1 MFGHKSTKFI
11 FPKNL
16 PNLSFLGG
24 MKHVGREA
32 SGRSGI
38 SSPRDLATLDH
49 RMAPRLEILLD
60 MPAVSREVQLK
71 HAWNQDDRLV

>member
-1 MFGHKSTKFI
+1 
-11 FPKNL
+11 
-16 PNLSFLGG
+16 

-60 MPAVSREVQLK
+60 MPAVSREVQIK
-71 HAWNQDDRLV
+71 HAWNQDDRWVRISGLGSLLSELLNLAYVRFA